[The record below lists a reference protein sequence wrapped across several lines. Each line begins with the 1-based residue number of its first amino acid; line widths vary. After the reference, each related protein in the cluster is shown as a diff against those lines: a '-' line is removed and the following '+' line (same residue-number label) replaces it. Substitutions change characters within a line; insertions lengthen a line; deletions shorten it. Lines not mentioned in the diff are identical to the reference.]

1 MENRQEYRPRYDN
14 CFLTLVPCVLDHD
27 VILMYV
33 PEVLCHD
40 VEIIRES
47 VFGSARL
54 VLVYTNIM
62 VEENL
67 RWISI
72 VTL

>member
-14 CFLTLVPCVLDHD
+14 CFLTFVPCVLDHD